1 MAFQGS
7 AFQPSAFQTSIPE
20 PPEPPTGGVTVF
32 GSRQVEFPK
41 VERRGKAII
50 AFTAS
55 GRGRIEW
62 VLDDEAIRERV
73 RAFLDGILD

>member
-7 AFQPSAFQTSIPE
+7 AFQSSAFQTAIPE
-20 PPEPPTGGVTVF
+20 PPPAGGVTVF